1 MAKALVFIASGF
13 EEIELTS
20 VVDILRRCN
29 IEVIIAGLK
38 RGVIEGAHGIK
49 ITSDKSADKV
59 NLKIFDAVIVVGGPP
74 GTENLQRDKRV
85 RTALKKSADF
95 GKITA
100 AICAAPSILSDIGL
114 LKGKTCTI
122 YPGMEKELKRGGG
135 KFKDESSVVVDGKI
149 ITSRGPATAIPFAL
163 KIAEK
168 LVDLKTVRNVK
179 KRVLANLAF
188 K

>member
-59 NLKIFDAVIVVGGPP
+59 NLKIFDAVIDAGGTPE
-74 GTENLQRDKRV
+74 TENLRRQESEKCF
-85 RTALKKSADF
+85 KKV
-95 GKITA
+95 
-100 AICAAPSILSDIGL
+100 C
-114 LKGKTCTI
+114 
-122 YPGMEKELKRGGG
+122 
-135 KFKDESSVVVDGKI
+135 
-149 ITSRGPATAIPFAL
+149 
-163 KIAEK
+163 
-168 LVDLKTVRNVK
+168 
-179 KRVLANLAF
+179 
-188 K
+188 